1 MLITN
6 EKLIGA
12 GTSRIGYSRKQ
23 VEVLGV
29 TWPLRSGWKNSLIGK
44 AVPEHVWNEF
54 VSAGKSKSND
64 CLCCAAK
71 QKKFYRNKATAKRA
85 ESRRAKDCAPKTIVG
100 EHYEAMRAQW
110 ELSGGDSSQ
119 CPFGDDYSG
128 PFLDWDGNE
137 AVIRVNLSVENV
149 RLSSSFQR
157 RWI

>member
-12 GTSRIGYSRKQ
+12 GTSRMGYSRKQ

-54 VSAGKSKSND
+54 VSAGK
-64 CLCCAAK
+64 
-71 QKKFYRNKATAKRA
+71 QKKFYRNKAIAKKA

-110 ELSGGDSSQ
+110 ELAGGDSSQ

-128 PFLDWDGNE
+128 PFLDWDGDE
-137 AVIRVNLSVENV
+137 AVIRVS
-149 RLSSSFQR
+149 
-157 RWI
+157 